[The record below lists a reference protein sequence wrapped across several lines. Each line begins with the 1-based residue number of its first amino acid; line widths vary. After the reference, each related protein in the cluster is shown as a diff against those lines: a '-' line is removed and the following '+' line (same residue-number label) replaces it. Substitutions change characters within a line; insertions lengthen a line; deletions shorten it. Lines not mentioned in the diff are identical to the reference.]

1 MHGLLRIQNY
11 GVKFKITV
19 DCNKKN
25 AQSRNFSELS

>member
-1 MHGLLRIQNY
+1 MHGIQNY

-25 AQSRNFSELS
+25 AQSQNFSELS